1 MSQNPSKPPLIKGGY
16 ATKSQSSVIKSPPDK
31 GDIGGFETKKNIGEL
46 ELVSGT
52 INSLIMLK

>member
-46 ELVSGT
+46 VIGVRYH
-52 INSLIMLK
+52 